1 MYNDNMLRR
10 NENDKDSRMTKL
22 NKLVQTFIRRG
33 HSWSN
38 SIQLAKSALEIIDNG
53 GKIQLRKFVRVDD

>member
-1 MYNDNMLRR
+1 MTNNNNN
-10 NENDKDSRMTKL
+10 NETENKMTKL
-22 NKLVQTFIRRG
+22 DKLVQTFMKRG

-38 SIQLAKSALEIIDNG
+38 SIRLAKSALEIQLKG

>member
-1 MYNDNMLRR
+1 
-10 NENDKDSRMTKL
+10 MTKL
-22 NKLVQTFIRRG
+22 DKLVQTFIKRG

-38 SIQLAKSALEIIDNG
+38 SIRLAKSALEIIDNG

>member
-1 MYNDNMLRR
+1 MLKR
-10 NENDKDSRMTKL
+10 NEKENRMTKL
-22 NKLVQTFIRRG
+22 DKLVQTFIKRG

-38 SIQLAKSALEIIDNG
+38 SIRLAKSALEIIDNG